1 MTEFEADVQATGPIL
16 VFGGPYG
23 NLQAT
28 MAVLAEAERR
38 GIAADHIICTGDLVA
53 YCGAPVETVAAVVA
67 AGIHVVMGNCEEQLA
82 ADAEDCGCGFETG
95 TACDRLSAAWFA
107 HARRVLG
114 QAERRWMGAL
124 PRSIAGAPRAH
135 VV

>member
-1 MTEFEADVQATGPIL
+1 
-16 VFGGPYG
+16 
-23 NLQAT
+23 

-38 GIAADHIICTGDLVA
+38 GIAGDQIICTGDLVA

-67 AGIHVVMGNCEEQLA
+67 AGIHVVIGNCEVQLA
-82 ADAEDCGCGFETG
+82 ADAEDCGCGFESG